1 MKYAVERSPLSS
13 ARFLLGFTAT
23 LCLALASPTFAQQSV
38 PTPPDQGT
46 PTGRQR
52 GGASRGDC
60 GDYQALTALVPL
72 VDGVVWSQTKSPTP
86 EFFFYI
92 PEALTADIPLEL
104 VVQDRQD
111 NYVFR
116 QQFSVDAP
124 SGILTVPTATAA
136 TAGAELAPGEAYSWT
151 FSIYC
156 DAARPSASA
165 SVFGTIQRV
174 ADADL
179 GSVESEGDTGYA
191 QASQRTPDMQLEL
204 ARQYAAEGL
213 WHEALGFTLS
223 LHQTERVSAE
233 YQDALESLLEN
244 AGLSDI
250 SPTVSVYEVPE

>member
-1 MKYAVERSPLSS
+1 MKHAVGRSPSS
-13 ARFLLGFTAT
+13 SSRILLGFTAI
-23 LCLALASPTFAQQSV
+23 LCFSLAPQALAQQSV

-60 GDYQALTALVPL
+60 VDYQDLTALVPV
-72 VDGVVWSQTKSPTP
+72 VDGVVWSQTQSPTP

-104 VVQDRQD
+104 VVQDSQD

-116 QQFSVDAP
+116 QQFLVDAP

-136 TAGAELAPGEAYSWT
+136 TAGSELTPGEAYSWT

-156 DAARPSASA
+156 DAARPSAST

-179 GSVESEGDTGYA
+179 GGVESEGDTGYA

-204 ARQYAAEGL
+204 ARQYATEGL
-213 WHEALGFTLS
+213 WHEALGLALS
-223 LHQTERVSAE
+223 LHQAEPTSAE
-233 YQDALESLLEN
+233 YLETLESLFQQ
-244 AGLSDI
+244 AGLTDI
-250 SPTVSVYEVPE
+250 SPTVVVNEVPE